1 MLVFIFTFN
10 FSICKFNANNANME
24 DYEPDMNLFNGNRNY
39 QKMDMPGSQTIWLD
53 EFGKVYI
60 LNKYNPATDTT
71 YLKCRQHTARR
82 GTFFSSFIF

>member
-1 MLVFIFTFN
+1 MLVFIFTFI
-10 FSICKFNANNANME
+10 FSNCKFNANNANME

-82 GTFFSSFIF
+82 GTFIRLF